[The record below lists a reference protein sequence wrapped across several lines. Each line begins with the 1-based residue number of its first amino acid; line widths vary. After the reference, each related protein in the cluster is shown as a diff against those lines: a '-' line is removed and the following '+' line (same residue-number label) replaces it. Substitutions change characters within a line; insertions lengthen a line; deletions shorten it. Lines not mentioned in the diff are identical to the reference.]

1 MTVPLPSPLTP
12 TAPEQCRADVTG
24 PEQEWSPRMS
34 QSTRRSV
41 VVIGAGASGLA
52 AASILTRAGHD
63 VVVLESRERIG
74 GRLLSAPATAERSLD
89 LGATWFWDDER
100 HVRTLLADSG
110 LGSFPQHTTGDAVHQ
125 DAGGVQRL
133 AGNPID
139 ARSNR
144 FTGSAA
150 ALTDALAASLPP
162 GTLRLGTPVTAI
174 RTTPSGLTVHTPDS
188 VIEAEHV
195 VLAVPPALAL
205 ARIDFDGQLP
215 ADLVRVAE
223 QTPIWMGAVVKV
235 VAEYPKAFWRRDGL
249 AGAAFSRTGPL
260 QEIHDMSGPGGQP
273 AALFGFAHAS
283 TARSAGPGFRAA
295 VTGQLAQLFGPQ
307 AAQPL
312 ALHVQDWSA
321 EQWTSPAQVAQ
332 LDDYS
337 LFGHRLYQRPA
348 LDGRLHWASTETAR
362 GYAGHIE
369 GALAGGERAAHAI
382 LHALPDPNPEPATA
396 ASAPAA

>member
-1 MTVPLPSPLTP
+1 
-12 TAPEQCRADVTG
+12 
-24 PEQEWSPRMS
+24 MS
-34 QSTRRSV
+34 QHARRSV

-52 AASILTRAGHD
+52 AASILTQAGHD
-63 VVVLESRERIG
+63 VVVLEARERTG
-74 GRLLSAPATAERSLD
+74 GRVLSAPATADGTLD

-100 HVRTLLADSG
+100 HVRTLLSDSG
-110 LGSFPQHTTGDAVHQ
+110 LGSFPQHTNGDAVYQ

-144 FTGSAA
+144 FTASAA
-150 ALTDALAASLPP
+150 ALTDRLAATLPS
-162 GTLRLGTPVTAI
+162 GALRLGTPVTAI
-174 RTTPSGLTVHTPDS
+174 RTTGTGLTVHTQDA

-215 ADLVRVAE
+215 ADLVRTAE
-223 QTPIWMGAVVKV
+223 QTPVWMGAVVKV
-235 VAEYPKAFWRRDGL
+235 VAEYPEAFWRQDGL
-249 AGAAFSRTGPL
+249 AGAAFSRSGPL
-260 QEIHDMSGPGGQP
+260 QEIHDMSGPDGAP
-273 AALFGFAHAS
+273 AALFGFAHTS
-283 TARSAGPGFRAA
+283 TARGAGPDFHTA
-295 VTGQLAQLFGPQ
+295 VTGQLTQLFGPQ

-332 LDDYS
+332 LADYS

-362 GYAGHIE
+362 GYGGHIE
-369 GALAGGERAAHAI
+369 GALEGGERAAHAI
-382 LHALPDPNPEPATA
+382 LHALPDPQSVPATA
-396 ASAPAA
+396 A

>member
-1 MTVPLPSPLTP
+1 
-12 TAPEQCRADVTG
+12 
-24 PEQEWSPRMS
+24 MS
-34 QSTRRSV
+34 HSTHRSV
-41 VVIGAGASGLA
+41 VVIGAGASGLT
-52 AASILTRAGHD
+52 AASILTQAGHD
-63 VVVLESRERIG
+63 VVVLEARDRIG
-74 GRLLSAPATAERSLD
+74 GRLLSAPAAEGSLD

-100 HVRTLLADSG
+100 HVRALLADAG
-110 LGSFPQHTTGDAVHQ
+110 LGSFVQHTTGDAVYQ

-139 ARSNR
+139 ARSHR
-144 FTGSAA
+144 FATGAA
-150 ALTDALAASLPP
+150 ALTDTLAASLPS
-162 GTLRLGTPVTAI
+162 GTLRLNTPVTAI
-174 RTTPSGLTVHTPDS
+174 RAGETEGSGLTVHTPDS

-223 QTPIWMGAVVKV
+223 QTPVWMGAVVKV
-235 VAEYPKAFWRRDGL
+235 VAEYADAFWRRDGL
-249 AGAAFSRTGPL
+249 AGAAFSRSGPL
-260 QEIHDMSGPGGQP
+260 QEIHDMSGPDGWP

-283 TARSAGPGFRAA
+283 TARGAGPDFPTA
-295 VTGQLAQLFGPQ
+295 VTGQLTQLFGPQ
-307 AAQPL
+307 AARPL

-332 LDDYS
+332 LTDYS
-337 LFGHRLYQRPA
+337 FFSHRLYQRPA

-369 GALAGGERAAHAI
+369 GALQGGERAAHAI
-382 LHALPDPNPEPATA
+382 LHALPDPNPEPAAANSTA
-396 ASAPAA
+396 V